1 MLDYETIYVNG
12 QWEIVPDS
20 KPLAVT
26 DPATGEAVGSA
37 PNCSGAVVDL
47 AVAAARHAFPSW
59 SNTDRAERRDLL
71 VRLVTLLRDDAENLA
86 QIIHREMGS
95 TIEFSRSEQVGTPI
109 CIIEGYIDALTDDEP
124 EEWIGNSLIVREP
137 VGVVGAIT
145 PWNYPLYQ
153 LVTKVVP
160 AMAAGC
166 TVVAKPPEIAP
177 LSSYRFA
184 ELLDEAGVPPGVFNL
199 VNGLGSV
206 VGEAIVR
213 HPDVDMVSFTGS
225 TRAGRRVGAVAAETI
240 KRVSL
245 ELGGKSASIVL
256 DGADLEQA
264 VRATMGYCMANSGQV
279 CNAWTR
285 LLVQGAALE
294 TVEAVLQDTAAEFNA
309 ALGPLVSWG
318 QYEQVQDLI
327 QSGIDDGAR
336 IVLGGLGH
344 PPGHSDGPYARPTV
358 FADVEPSM
366 RVAREEVFGPV
377 LVLLT
382 YDDVDDAVR
391 IANDS
396 VYGLHGAV
404 WARDTTEGIAVARRL
419 RTGQVDVNGAEFNI
433 LAPFGG
439 YKQSGNGRELGRY
452 GLEEFQE
459 IKSIQV

>member
-264 VRATMGYCMANSGQV
+264 VRATMGYCMANFWPGLQCLDQVARAGGRPRDRRGGTAGHRRGVQCCAGSPGFVGTVRTGPRFDSVRYRRRSPHCSGRSWTPTGTQRRAV
-279 CNAWTR
+279 CKAYSLR
-285 LLVQGAALE
+285 RCR
-294 TVEAVLQDTAAEFNA
+294 AVHASRARGGVRA
-309 ALGPLVSWG
+309 
-318 QYEQVQDLI
+318 
-327 QSGIDDGAR
+327 GAR
-336 IVLGGLGH
+336 
-344 PPGHSDGPYARPTV
+344 PPH
-358 FADVEPSM
+358 
-366 RVAREEVFGPV
+366 
-377 LVLLT
+377 
-382 YDDVDDAVR
+382 
-391 IANDS
+391 
-396 VYGLHGAV
+396 
-404 WARDTTEGIAVARRL
+404 L
-419 RTGQVDVNGAEFNI
+419 R
-433 LAPFGG
+433 
-439 YKQSGNGRELGRY
+439 
-452 GLEEFQE
+452 
-459 IKSIQV
+459 